1 MKRHLAPAL
10 FSLSLCAVMGGVR
23 TAGAQTADGAAAQI
37 ADSASVMTIAPAIT
51 LAFNAAA
58 PAPTASS
65 RPASGS
71 TFVVSPVILATTG
84 VRPRELAVGTATAA
98 FPTPVPRVDWKMPTS
113 RALMIGGAAT
123 AVIGLAAIGGDTGAI
138 IAMSGTAV
146 AVYGLYLHYN
156 R

>member
-23 TAGAQTADGAAAQI
+23 TAGAQTADGTVAQV
-37 ADSASVMTIAPAIT
+37 ADSASVDMIVPAIP
-51 LAFNAAA
+51 LALDAAA
-58 PAPTASS
+58 PAMGSIVARAPS
-65 RPASGS
+65 RGGS
-71 TFVVSPVILATTG
+71 AVILASTG
-84 VRPRELAVGTATAA
+84 VRPNEARSGIDAA
-98 FPTPVPRVDWKMPTS
+98 AAAAPVMVDWKMPTS

-123 AVIGLAAIGGDTGAI
+123 ALIGLAAVGGDTGAI
-138 IAMSGTAV
+138 IALSGTAV

>member
-23 TAGAQTADGAAAQI
+23 TAGAQTLTELPPLV
-37 ADSASVMTIAPAIT
+37 ADSASVAPPSIAIDADLASTPPT
-51 LAFNAAA
+51 LAPREQFMAGG
-58 PAPTASS
+58 PMILAPTTIPLGTPGVRAS
-65 RPASGS
+65 A
-71 TFVVSPVILATTG
+71 SPVVA
-84 VRPRELAVGTATAA
+84 
-98 FPTPVPRVDWKMPTS
+98 PVAMANWKMPTS

-123 AVIGLAAIGGDTGAI
+123 AIIGVAVIGHDTGAI
-138 IAMSGTAV
+138 VALSGAAV

>member
-23 TAGAQTADGAAAQI
+23 SAGAQTTDGAAAQT
-37 ADSASVMTIAPAIT
+37 ADSASVAMIALDATPAA
-51 LAFNAAA
+51 LAAMSA
-58 PAPTASS
+58 PAPLL
-65 RPASGS
+65 RQ
-71 TFVVSPVILATTG
+71 SPVVLAATG
-84 VRPRELAVGTATAA
+84 VRLADAIAGSETTPIAA
-98 FPTPVPRVDWKMPTS
+98 PVLVDWKMPTS

-123 AVIGLAAIGGDTGAI
+123 AIIGLAAIGGDTGAI
-138 IAMSGTAV
+138 IALSGTAV

>member
-23 TAGAQTADGAAAQI
+23 VAGAQTVDGSVQPV
-37 ADSASVMTIAPAIT
+37 ADSTMVIIDAPLAPGAVTTVIAPV
-51 LAFNAAA
+51 A
-58 PAPTASS
+58 PSGAPFMM
-65 RPASGS
+65 PA
-71 TFVVSPVILATTG
+71 TG
-84 VRPRELAVGTATAA
+84 VRPGSPILDVQSEVPAVL
-98 FPTPVPRVDWKMPTS
+98 PPMVDWKMPTS

-123 AVIGLAAIGGDTGAI
+123 ALIGVAVIGHDTGAI
-138 IAMSGTAV
+138 IALTGTAV

>member
-23 TAGAQTADGAAAQI
+23 VACAQTVDAPLQPIDDSVIATVEAPIVPVEPAAVMAP
-37 ADSASVMTIAPAIT
+37 SAPGGGPFLIAP
-51 LAFNAAA
+51 
-58 PAPTASS
+58 
-65 RPASGS
+65 
-71 TFVVSPVILATTG
+71 TG
-84 VRPRELAVGTATAA
+84 VRPGATMFDVQTGAPAA
-98 FPTPVPRVDWKMPTS
+98 PPAMVEWKMPTS

-123 AVIGLAAIGGDTGAI
+123 AIIGLAAVGGDTGAI
-138 IAMSGTAV
+138 IALSGTAV